1 MEALKQQPEFSL
13 KDWINSMKG
22 YGFEIKR
29 NIKIILL
36 VMIPFIAYY
45 LYKTFSSPV
54 QYIARATFMLN
65 ESEGGQSGL
74 ASILGQFG
82 LNAPG
87 QQVSLQKLLRL
98 PKQERLLN
106 PFFFRK

>member
-1 MEALKQQPEFSL
+1 MEALKHQPEFSL

-36 VMIPFIAYY
+36 VMSPFLAYY

-87 QQVSLQKLLRL
+87 QQVSLQKL
-98 PKQERLLN
+98 
-106 PFFFRK
+106 